1 MRSSWPRTAT
11 VQKLIPVIPQAI
23 VQIDTSDQIKLTI
36 LLKKEAFHGH
46 THTRSHSLKAEDLV

>member
-46 THTRSHSLKAEDLV
+46 THTLVH